1 MKSHKDLDVWQRSI
15 NFVTQIYKI
24 TETFPRSEIYGLT
37 SQIRRSAVS
46 IPSNI
51 AEGASR
57 QYKSEF
63 RQFLYIAMASS
74 KELETQLI
82 IATNL
87 GYLEQHQCESSINEL
102 TVIIR
107 MLYGL
112 IKTINPEKEEYT
124 KPL

>member
-15 NFVTQIYKI
+15 SFVTHIYKI
-24 TETFPRSEIYGLT
+24 TETFPKSEMYGLT

-57 QYKSEF
+57 QFKTEF

-82 IATNL
+82 ISDNL
-87 GYLEQHQCESSINEL
+87 GYIEKHHFDNATCELSLIN
-102 TVIIR
+102 R

-112 IKTINPEKEEYT
+112 IKSTKTTENEEQ
-124 KPL
+124 K